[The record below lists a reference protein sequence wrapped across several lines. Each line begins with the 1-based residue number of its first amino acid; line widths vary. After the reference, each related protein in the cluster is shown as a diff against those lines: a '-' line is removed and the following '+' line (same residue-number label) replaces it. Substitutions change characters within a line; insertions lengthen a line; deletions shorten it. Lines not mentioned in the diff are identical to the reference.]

1 MPFNNFCLHVGCQ
14 GLFLRHTQTGKCITR
29 SEELVY
35 NQSNYALPYYLVMTD
50 NCLDNKAQFRYLDS
64 ELLHN
69 IEKGGTLLSTSDRRY
84 KNRWTVYKGVSVG
97 GKKQQNNAEHSLKQT
112 DAESLFLY
120 KMNVCAEPSANYVL
134 RKTHCN
140 TTVQKFTFGK

>member
-1 MPFNNFCLHVGCQ
+1 MPFKYLLFVDCQ
-14 GLFLRHTQTGKCITR
+14 GLFLRHTRTGKCITR

-35 NQSNYALPYYLVMTD
+35 NNPSYAFPYYVVMTD

-69 IEKGGTLLSTSDRRY
+69 IEKADGTLLSSADHRY
-84 KNRWTVYKGVSVG
+84 QSRWTVYKGVSDG
-97 GKKQQNNAEHSLKQT
+97 GKDYQKKSVHRLKQT

-120 KMNVCAEPSANYVL
+120 NMNVCAEPSTKYVM
-134 RKTHCN
+134 RKTYCN
-140 TTVQKFTFGK
+140 TTNQKFTFGK